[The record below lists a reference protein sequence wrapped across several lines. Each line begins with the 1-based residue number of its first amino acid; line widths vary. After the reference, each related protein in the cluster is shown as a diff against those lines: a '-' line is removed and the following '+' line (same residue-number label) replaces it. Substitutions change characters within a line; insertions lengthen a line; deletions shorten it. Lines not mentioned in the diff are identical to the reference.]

1 LQDDCAASDGASR
14 RTRWAAIAA
23 PCSAVADAAGLTT
36 ARYRNGDVDDM
47 KRSVRTAC
55 IEIKERIALEGVFQD
70 RLAE

>member
-1 LQDDCAASDGASR
+1 
-14 RTRWAAIAA
+14 
-23 PCSAVADAAGLTT
+23 VADAAGLTT